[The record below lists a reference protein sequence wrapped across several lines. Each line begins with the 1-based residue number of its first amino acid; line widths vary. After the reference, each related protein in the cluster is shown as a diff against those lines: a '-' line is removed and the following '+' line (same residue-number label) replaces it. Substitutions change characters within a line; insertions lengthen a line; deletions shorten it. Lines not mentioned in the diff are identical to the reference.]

1 MEPLVIIGKIS
12 SCVATVNVGGATVER
27 KVDNEWE
34 VYALMWLALLEGEE
48 YETPHEYRASL
59 NARLHECAAE
69 LWSKSEVYKLIM
81 PEQQ

>member
-12 SCVATVNVGGATVER
+12 SGVATVNVGCATVER
-27 KVDNEWE
+27 KVENEWE
-34 VYALMWLALLEGEE
+34 VYALLWLALLEGEA

-59 NARLHECAAE
+59 NTRLHECAAE